1 MVTYSAISG
10 QPEFLK
16 VTVGV
21 RNAVLTDVHDR
32 LVEAPY
38 TAPLAQSP
46 PSCLSRET
54 DSVNLLFVGFPFRPI
69 PLTAFS
75 TRVPSSVAFK
85 VLAGGGRG
93 NAWPLTPRGCH

>member
-1 MVTYSAISG
+1 MTYSAISG

-75 TRVPSSVAFK
+75 TECHPLLPSRSW
-85 VLAGGGRG
+85 LEGAGAMLG
-93 NAWPLTPRGCH
+93 P

>member
-1 MVTYSAISG
+1 MVTCSAISG

-46 PSCLSRET
+46 
-54 DSVNLLFVGFPFRPI
+54 VLLVQRNG
-69 PLTAFS
+69 LY
-75 TRVPSSVAFK
+75 
-85 VLAGGGRG
+85 
-93 NAWPLTPRGCH
+93 